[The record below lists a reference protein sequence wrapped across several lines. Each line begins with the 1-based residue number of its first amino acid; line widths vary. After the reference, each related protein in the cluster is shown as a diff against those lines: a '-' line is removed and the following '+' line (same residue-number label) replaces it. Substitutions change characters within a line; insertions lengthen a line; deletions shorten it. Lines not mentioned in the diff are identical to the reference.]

1 MITEIKHTISKNDVY
16 LEIKNVIFVAVGC
29 LILAFSDA
37 VFSNECN
44 LVTGGVSSV
53 GVIVNYYVYKATG
66 FDCTSLVVIGMQV
79 ILWFVG
85 WFTLGKKFSI
95 NTLLASALYPLFFA
109 LCYNFHVGNLLGFS
123 QLYAGANGYAVVN
136 GVQVSA
142 PVDYAMLILA
152 GVFGGATAGIGCAIC
167 YLGNGSTGGFDIISF
182 IIAKYTQMKEDVSG
196 FICDATL
203 VLLGW
208 ICMGDPLR
216 SLIGILS
223 ALVCAMAV
231 QYVYVNAD
239 SFVIVDVISDKY
251 ADIQD
256 YIHKE
261 LGHATTLIDIVGGYS
276 GEKHKMIRVV
286 IYEFETTEL
295 KNRIAQI
302 DPTAFVSF
310 MQAKTINGRGFVPF
324 VESRSK
330 TGKRKSRFARPGQY
344 ENGGSSESFMDP
356 TPEAKK
362 NVGSATVKTD
372 ATAGGND
379 IITTNNNPP
388 DKGAQ

>member
-1 MITEIKHTISKNDVY
+1 MITEEKHKLSRSDVY
-16 LEIKNVIFVAVGC
+16 LEIKNIIFMIVGC
-29 LILAFSDA
+29 LILGFSDA
-37 VFSNECN
+37 VFSNGCN

-53 GVIVNYYVYKATG
+53 GVIVNYYVYSATG
-66 FDCTSLVVIGMQV
+66 FDCTSLVVTGMQV
-79 ILWFVG
+79 ILWVVG

-95 NTLLASALYPLFFA
+95 NTLLASALYPAFFTLF
-109 LCYNFHVGNLLGFS
+109 YNFHVGNLLGFS
-123 QLYAGANGYAVVN
+123 ELYAGANSTTNVN
-136 GVQVSA
+136 YG
-142 PVDYAMLILA
+142 MLILA
-152 GVFGGATAGIGCAIC
+152 GFFGGATAGIGVAIC

-182 IIAKYTQMKEDVSG
+182 IIAKYTEMKEDVSG

-208 ICMGDPLR
+208 VCMGDPLR

-223 ALVCAMAV
+223 ALTCAVAV
-231 QYVYVNAD
+231 QYIYINAD
-239 SFVIVDVISDKY
+239 SFVIVDVISEKY
-251 ADIQD
+251 MDIQD

-302 DPTAFVSF
+302 DPLAFVSF

-324 VESRSK
+324 VASRSK
-330 TGKRKSRFARPGQY
+330 ANKRKSRFAHLGQY
-344 ENGGSSESFMDP
+344 ENGGSSESFIDP
-356 TPEAKK
+356 TPETKEKVSPPDNATPALPDQGTNVSPNKK
-362 NVGSATVKTD
+362 ANTPS
-372 ATAGGND
+372 
-379 IITTNNNPP
+379 
-388 DKGAQ
+388 DKGAK